1 MNRLKRL
8 EKILRPRVK
17 VVSFNDT
24 RRKGLELYKRI
35 KAGEPMPKPPELSEH
50 DKEMR
55 RELMER
61 LGRLRDEPTEK
72 D

>member
-24 RRKGLELYKRI
+24 RRKGLELYRKI
-35 KAGEPMPKPPELSEH
+35 TAGEHTPRDRQPMTPQREELI
-50 DKEMR
+50 KEV
-55 RELMER
+55 MEKLAKVR
-61 LGRLRDEPTEK
+61 GQ
-72 D
+72 